1 MKKYEKY
8 KDSGVEWLGEIPE
21 HWKLNKLKNLLT
33 LNDETLSENTPDD
46 YIIQYVEIS
55 DVKQELGI
63 HNSTLMPFAMA
74 PSRARRKVKTGD
86 IIVSTVRTY
95 LKAIA
100 RINDCSDNLI
110 VSTGFAVL
118 RPKLIES
125 DFLGYIMI
133 SNGMINEIICN
144 SVGVSYPAINA
155 SQLVNIQIPVPSIP
169 EQTRAANYL
178 DNKTTIINQLITE
191 KESLIT
197 KLQEKRKALINE
209 VVTKGLNPNA
219 PMRDSGIEWLGMIPE
234 HWGINELKR
243 YVDFVQTGT
252 TPSTEKREYFEN
264 PTFNWFTPS
273 DFNDNN
279 IYLTESKRKVSEI
292 AVNEQACRVFP
303 ENTVLLIGIGAT
315 LGKVGISQNIC
326 SANQQINAII
336 FNQVINPVFGAYY
349 LSSIKEIIVSMAN
362 AATLAILNQSN
373 TKEIPITCPPIEEQ
387 SAIVNFIESR
397 TTKIDATIGEI
408 QLQLQKLK
416 EYKTAVISEVVTG
429 KVDVREWKVPKHT

>member
-1 MKKYEKY
+1 MKRYEKY
-8 KDSGVEWLGEIPE
+8 KDSGVEWLGEVPE
-21 HWKLNKLKNLLT
+21 HWKINRLKNLLS
-33 LNDETLSENTPDD
+33 LNDETLNENTPGD
-46 YIIQYVEIS
+46 YLIQYVEIS

-63 HNSTLMPFAMA
+63 HNSTLMPFALA
-74 PSRARRKVKTGD
+74 PSRARRKVMTGD

-100 RINDCSDNLI
+100 RINDCPDNLI

-118 RPKLIES
+118 RPKSIDS
-125 DFLGYIMI
+125 NFLGYLMI

-155 SQLVNIQIPVPSIP
+155 SQLVNIQIPVPLIS
-169 EQTRAANYL
+169 EQIKVANYL
-178 DNKTTIINQLITE
+178 EHQTTIINRLITE

-219 PMRDSGIEWLGMIPE
+219 SMRDSGIEWLGLIPE
-234 HWGINELKR
+234 HWVVNELKR

-273 DFNDNN
+273 DFYDNN

-336 FNQVINPVFGAYY
+336 FNQNIYPVFGAYY

-373 TKEIPITCPPIEEQ
+373 TKEIPIICPPIKEQ
-387 SAIVNFIESR
+387 CDIVDFIESR
-397 TTKIDATIGEI
+397 TTKIDEI
-408 QLQLQKLK
+408 VSETQLQIQKLK
-416 EYKTAVISEVVTG
+416 EYKTAIISEVVTG
-429 KVDVREWKVPKHT
+429 KVDVREWKTPNS